1 MRTKLL
7 RKPAGPG
14 RSRTP
19 TADRESAPGPAQ
31 PPAGRRARVRN
42 RLLASVALCSLAVL
56 GAGAPAV
63 LDASGDLRESQRLV
77 DRAELDKRSISLTHA
92 LADERDGM
100 VEYVAAGRTSR
111 DGAGVTEEQRTRVD
125 RQVTEIRQ
133 AAPERVRKALDK
145 LPRVRQQ
152 AQAGNSTAQDIHEAY
167 TATIRTLQDV
177 GVGVARSLPARAQE
191 GSGSSGGAG
200 AAHAL
205 PDLGQAVERAS
216 AVRGLLR
223 GALAG
228 GGAQPGMT
236 AEAQRANVREQAALE
251 DFGDAA
257 GTSVRDS
264 YAKTVTGA
272 DVTLAERYL
281 ERLTD
286 RPYLTASDRALDRE
300 RIDAALSSRIDSMR
314 GVQSSFA
321 AEELRRLEQLRDDD
335 VTALET
341 GVALLAACL
350 LAAVGVS
357 VHTARSMARPLSV
370 LTRGSRRLAEDPV
383 GEKPVTYRGR
393 NDEFAEVVR
402 SLNKLRETVVTVH
415 ERAGEAEADNTY
427 LVRSKDT
434 LTAERDRL
442 RGEHAALKE
451 RLESLSGAVHG
462 TFVNLALRT
471 LGLVERQLGVIENLE
486 DQESDPGRLST
497 LFKLDHLAT
506 RMRRYSENL
515 VLLAGAEH
523 VTSHHSG
530 PVPLL
535 DVLRAAISEIERYDR
550 VEMGTLPPH
559 VQVSGHVADDLSHL
573 VAELLDNAATFSP
586 PEAQVQ
592 LSGWLLESGEIMLSV
607 EDEGIGV
614 TGRRLSALNSRLS
627 VPDGQEPPELSASGD
642 PQPRERTA
650 EAGLGMGLYVVARL
664 ASRHGLRVELRERK
678 QGGIAAV
685 VAVPSAL
692 LPSRPAPLSAPS
704 DEGVRG
710 AKQGVPAFPGTVA
723 EANSNALPQRRAPG
737 VPSGTDAGT
746 AGTETAGKAGTGAS
760 GQEDTAAT
768 GPGSDADD
776 PLVAAAE
783 QAIRDSGTG
792 TPAAPTAQSPVPEQH
807 GRTPADAFGDQEARP
822 GSTDARHAGAGAQDP
837 GTYAPD
843 AGTGVPP
850 APRPQAAPPA
860 ADTADAAHAPD
871 GTPAGDPAAAA
882 DPEPGTAQASPQP
895 APPRPRVTDKGLPK
909 RTPQQVAAQSG
920 PVEPRKQS
928 ANAEE
933 LRRRL
938 GGFQRGAQHGR
949 RDAEAEAG
957 ADENGTDQSGAQSD
971 GGTAEEART

>member
-1 MRTKLL
+1 M
-7 RKPAGPG
+7 
-14 RSRTP
+14 
-19 TADRESAPGPAQ
+19 
-31 PPAGRRARVRN
+31 
-42 RLLASVALCSLAVL
+42 
-56 GAGAPAV
+56 

-133 AAPERVRKALDK
+133 GAPERVRQALDK

-152 AQAGNSTAQDIHEAY
+152 AQAGGSTAQDIHEAY

-191 GSGSSGGAG
+191 TSGSSGGAG

-228 GGAQPGMT
+228 DGAQPGMT

-251 DFGDAA
+251 DFGDEAP
-257 GTSVRDS
+257 TSVRDS
-264 YAKTVTGA
+264 YANTVTGA

-286 RPYLTASDRALDRE
+286 RPYLTASDRALDGE
-300 RIDAALSSRIDSMR
+300 RIDAALSARIDSMR

-321 AEELRRLEQLRDDD
+321 AEQLRRMEQLRDDD

-341 GVALLAACL
+341 GVALLAVCL

-383 GEKPVTYRGR
+383 GEKPVAYRGR
-393 NDEFAEVVR
+393 NDEFADVVR
-402 SLNKLRETVVTVH
+402 SLNKLRETVVTVQ

-442 RGEHAALKE
+442 RAEYTTLKE

-550 VEMGTLPPH
+550 VELGTLPPH
-559 VQVSGHVADDLSHL
+559 VQVSGHAADDLSHL

-627 VPDGQEPPELSASGD
+627 VPDGNEPPEMSASGD

-678 QGGIAAV
+678 QGGVAAV

-692 LPSRPAPLSAPS
+692 LPSRPAPVSAPS

-710 AKQGVPAFPGTVA
+710 ANRGVPAFPGTVA
-723 EANSNALPQRRAPG
+723 EANSNALPRRRVPGIHSGTEAGAPAAGQQDAPATAPG
-737 VPSGTDAGT
+737 GG
-746 AGTETAGKAGTGAS
+746 
-760 GQEDTAAT
+760 
-768 GPGSDADD
+768 ADD

-783 QAIRDSGTG
+783 QAIKDSGTG
-792 TPAAPTAQSPVPEQH
+792 TGPAPAAQSPVPEQH
-807 GRTPADAFGDQEARP
+807 GRAPADAFGDQGARP
-822 GSTDARHAGAGAQDP
+822 GAGTDAPHSGM
-837 GTYAPD
+837 YAPD
-843 AGTGVPP
+843 AGTDVPP
-850 APRPQAAPPA
+850 APRPQAAPHAAEPSAGEPPA
-860 ADTADAAHAPD
+860 AE
-871 GTPAGDPAAAA
+871 
-882 DPEPGTAQASPQP
+882 PEPEPATPE

-920 PVEPRKQS
+920 PVEPRRQG

-957 ADENGTDQSGAQSD
+957 ADGNGTDQSGAQSD